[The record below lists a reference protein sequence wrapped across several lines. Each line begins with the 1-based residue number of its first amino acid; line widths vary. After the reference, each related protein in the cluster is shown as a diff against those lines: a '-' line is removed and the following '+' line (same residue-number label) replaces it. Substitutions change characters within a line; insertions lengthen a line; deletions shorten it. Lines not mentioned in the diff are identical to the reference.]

1 MILNQEN
8 DSGLGEAQK
17 AGSRRPRSRPTR
29 LNSPVRLTWLVVLT
43 HMAFKDFCF

>member
-8 DSGLGEAQK
+8 DSGHGEAQEV
-17 AGSRRPRSRPTR
+17 GSRRPCGRPTH